1 MGKYFG
7 TDGFRGEANKNLT
20 FEHAIQ
26 IGRYLGWYYGVNQGK
41 KANLTYYRTSKGEIE
56 VDMIADWRHT
66 FAVEIKSS
74 TDPET
79 GKASKVR
86 KYVAERGTED
96 ILPAFMQ
103 ES

>member
-1 MGKYFG
+1 L
-7 TDGFRGEANKNLT
+7 D
-20 FEHAIQ
+20 
-26 IGRYLGWYYGVNQGK
+26 
-41 KANLTYYRTSKGEIE
+41 YYRTSKGDIE

-96 ILPAFMQ
+96 VRSTVFYLDNLSMKVGETQFASWRDWSDFLR
-103 ES
+103 